1 MFGSTILDTAIGLAF
16 VFLLLSLIATAL
28 REALEVWL
36 KSRAA
41 HLERGIRAL
50 LHDPEGTGLA
60 RAFYGHPLVRSLYGA
75 SAPGDRPSYIP
86 ARNFALTLVD
96 LVVRGSAVDDP
107 AAANGA
113 TPPITLDAVRL
124 AVGRIQN
131 PPVQRAILTAVDTA
145 AIPEAVASA
154 SSVPSS
160 TATFSSSTRVVGFA
174 HRVYT
179 KPGGISCP
187 SRAPSSAVS

>member
-75 SAPGDRPSYIP
+75 SAPGEGSQPRRSF
-86 ARNFALTLVD
+86 ARV
-96 LVVRGSAVDDP
+96 S
-107 AAANGA
+107 
-113 TPPITLDAVRL
+113 
-124 AVGRIQN
+124 
-131 PPVQRAILTAVDTA
+131 TA
-145 AIPEAVASA
+145 ASAPGIALRQHNYRTVAERLRAGAAPFSA
-154 SSVPSS
+154 SSSRS
-160 TATFSSSTRVVGFA
+160 RASSSKR
-174 HRVYT
+174 
-179 KPGGISCP
+179 
-187 SRAPSSAVS
+187 SS